1 MSPESPQ
8 SPEEQF
14 AELLA
19 ACDEALAAGH
29 LPPVDTGA
37 GAPPELRERLEGRLA
52 FARQVRLALRPRR
65 TPDASGAFR
74 DGTPLGD
81 YRILR
86 EVGRGGMGVVYEAE
100 QLSLGRR
107 VALKVLPF
115 AVALDTRQRQRF
127 ANEAQAAAQLHHTN
141 IVPVYAVGC
150 DGGVHYYAMQ
160 YIEGRTL
167 ADLIADLRHLSGLDA
182 KGPEGTSEA
191 VPALTRELASGRWAP
206 AALLPSPPPARGE
219 TTRPVGATP
228 LNGQPA
234 REPVFFRTAAYLGL
248 QAAEALEYAHQV
260 GVVHRDIKPANL
272 LLDGRGHLWV
282 ADFGLA
288 QVQTDARLTM
298 TGDML
303 GTLRYMSPEQ
313 ARTRRGV
320 ADPAA
325 DVYSLGVTLYELL
338 TLQPAFPGADREEVL
353 RRLLWD
359 EPPPPRRLNPAVPP
373 DLETVVLKAMNKEPA
388 GRYGSAQELADD
400 LRRFLEDRPIR
411 ARRPTL
417 VERAR
422 RWARRHKPA
431 VAAGGVALAVA
442 VLASAVM
449 AVVIVQER
457 EAKAQQTAFARER
470 DLLARRHAYLWDLLN
485 FRMEPRQEPGYIRE
499 MLARH
504 IPREGYEDVRGFEW
518 YLLRRLW
525 QGDTEAGLTLRG
537 HEGEVYHVTFAPD
550 GTTLATAGEDGTVRL
565 WETATGK
572 QVAELRGHTDEVNW
586 VAFAPDGRSLV
597 SASDDGTARVWDVA
611 SRRPRAVFTGHNDRV
626 ISAVFL
632 PDGRSVVSG
641 GFDRTLQVWDA
652 ATGQQLRTLEGDS
665 GQIDALALSPDG
677 RLLATASARD
687 FIAKLWDLA
696 AGKELFALP
705 NQWAEVFGV
714 TFSADSQWVATA
726 HGDGSVRVFGA
737 ANGILTQTI
746 TGHSRAIHSVA
757 WGHDPD
763 TLATASDD
771 DTVRY
776 WHVRSG
782 TQLNLFT
789 GHTGRAWCVA
799 YAPDGRTLATAG
811 RDRTVRLW
819 DPNRSRAVIP
829 MGNDLPGVW
838 SLALAADGRTLA
850 TGHADGTVRVWDLE
864 ARQLRAELRGHIRG
878 VIALSWSGDG
888 GLLASAASDRTV
900 RLWDVAA
907 GRERFALPDL
917 LGFDL
922 AFSPDGRRLAV
933 CGQDHPDSRGV
944 FWFEVN
950 GGRATGALRGACA
963 SLAYSPDGRTLA
975 LGCTDGAGL
984 LWRRPEGEQRGSANE
999 PPPGANRVPLEW
1011 VNRMAYSP
1019 DGKSLATAGSGGR
1032 VVVWDAASGE
1042 QRLHLFGHEGEIGA
1056 LAFSPDGKTLATGGD
1071 DKTLRLWELVT
1082 GREVLRLSRQLGPV
1096 RGVAF
1101 PPDGKSLVTAG
1112 DDGGAAAIYLWRADA
1127 PEPPHRGQ

>member
-1 MSPESPQ
+1 MSPESPE

-29 LPPVDTGA
+29 LPPADTGA

-65 TPDASGAFR
+65 TPDPAGAFR
-74 DGTPLGD
+74 EGTPLGD
-81 YRILR
+81 FRIIR

-115 AVALDTRQRQRF
+115 AVALDGRQRQRF
-127 ANEAQAAAQLHHTN
+127 ANEAQAAAQLHHAN

-150 DGGVHYYAMQ
+150 DVGVHYYAMQ

-167 ADLIADLRHLSGLDA
+167 AGLIGDLRHLSGLDA
-182 KGPEGTSEA
+182 EGPEGNSEA
-191 VPALTRELASGRWAP
+191 VTALTRELASGRWAP
-206 AALLPSPPPARGE
+206 AALPPSSPLARGE
-219 TTRPVGATP
+219 TTRPAGATP
-228 LNGQPA
+228 LIGQPA
-234 REPVFFRTAAYLGL
+234 REPAFFRTAAYLGL

-272 LLDGRGHLWV
+272 LVDGRGHLWV

-288 QVQTDARLTM
+288 QIQTDARLTM
-298 TGDML
+298 TGDVL

-313 ARTRRGV
+313 ARTRSGV

-325 DVYSLGVTLYELL
+325 DVYSLGITLYELL

-373 DLETVVLKAMNKEPA
+373 DLETVVLKAMAKEPA

-422 RWARRHKPA
+422 RWARRHKAA
-431 VAAGGVALAVA
+431 VAAGSVALAVA

-485 FRMEPRQEPGYIRE
+485 FRTEPRQEPGFIRE

-504 IPREGYEDVRGFEW
+504 IPREGHEDVRGFEW
-518 YLLRRLW
+518 NLLRRLW
-525 QGDTEAGLTLRG
+525 QGDPEARLTLRG
-537 HEGEVYHVTFAPD
+537 HEGEVYHVTYAPD
-550 GTTLATAGEDGTVRL
+550 GKTLASASEDGTVRL
-565 WETATGK
+565 WDAATGK
-572 QVAELRGHTDEVNW
+572 EIATLRGHTDEVNW
-586 VAFAPDGRSLV
+586 VAFAPDGQSLV
-597 SASDDGTARVWDVA
+597 SASDDRTARVWDIA
-611 SRRPRAVFTGHNDRV
+611 SGQTRAVFRGHNGRV

-632 PDGRSVVSG
+632 PDGQAVVSG
-641 GFDRTLQVWDA
+641 GFDHTLPVWDA
-652 ATGQQLRTLEGDS
+652 ATGRQLRTLEGDS
-665 GQIDALALSPDG
+665 GEVDALALSPDG
-677 RLLATASARD
+677 RLLATASGRD
-687 FIAKLWDLA
+687 EIAKLWDLA
-696 AGKELFALP
+696 AGKELFAWP
-705 NQWAEVFGV
+705 SPGGKVFGV
-714 TFSADSQWVATA
+714 TFSPDSHLVATA
-726 HGDGSVRVFGA
+726 HGDCSVRLYSA
-737 ANGILTQTI
+737 ANGTLTQTI
-746 TGHSRAIHSVA
+746 TGHSQAVYSVA
-757 WGHDPD
+757 WGPGGD
-763 TLATASDD
+763 TIATASDD

-776 WHVRSG
+776 WHLHSRMP
-782 TQLNLFT
+782 LNLFT

-799 YAPDGRTLATAG
+799 YAPDRLTLATAG
-811 RDRTVRLW
+811 RDHTVRLW
-819 DPNRSRAVIP
+819 DPNRTRPVIQV
-829 MGNDLPGVW
+829 GDDLPGVGT
-838 SLALAADGRTLA
+838 LALAPDGGTLA
-850 TGHADGTVRVWDLE
+850 TGHLDGAVRVWDLGL
-864 ARQLRAELRGHIRG
+864 RQLRAELRGHGQG
-878 VIALSWSGDG
+878 VIALTWSPDG
-888 GLLASAASDRTV
+888 RLLASAASDRTV

-907 GRERFALPDL
+907 GRERFVLSNL
-917 LGFDL
+917 LGYDL

-944 FWFEVN
+944 FWYEITD
-950 GGRATGALRGACA
+950 GSATDALQGEFA
-963 SLAYSPDGRTLA
+963 SLAYSPDGRTLV
-975 LGCTDGAGL
+975 LGCTNGAGL
-984 LWRRPEGEQRGSANE
+984 LWRRPEGEQRGPANE
-999 PPPGANRVPLEW
+999 LLPGANRVNQSG
-1011 VNRMAYSP
+1011 VNRMVFAP
-1019 DGKSLATAGSGGR
+1019 DGKSLATAGQDGR
-1032 VVVWDAASGE
+1032 VMVWDAATGE
-1042 QRLHLFGHEGEIGA
+1042 QRLHLFGHEGEVLS

-1071 DKTLRLWELVT
+1071 DRTVRLWELVT
-1082 GREVLRLSRQLGPV
+1082 GREVLRLSLLLGAV
-1096 RGVAF
+1096 KGVAF

-1112 DDGGAAAIYLWRADA
+1112 DDYGRGLIYLWQAD
-1127 PEPPHRGQ
+1127 PQEPPGR